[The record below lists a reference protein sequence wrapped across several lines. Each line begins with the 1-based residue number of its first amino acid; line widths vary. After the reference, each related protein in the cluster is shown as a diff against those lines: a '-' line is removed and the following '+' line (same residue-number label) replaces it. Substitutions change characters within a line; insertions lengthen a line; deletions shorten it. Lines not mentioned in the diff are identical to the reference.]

1 MLYCL
6 WLGVH
11 KIYNLKQLK
20 RHFDFDTVEMYLLG
34 GGLSRWLRQCNE
46 SEIAA
51 KVEKIDLLGDISKQ
65 LSDIF
70 SVKLPKGRR
79 NMPLPSEA
87 PKAPAAAGAEFTA
100 FSSAPLGLNEANAAS
115 FPSPTNSFSASAGAF
130 TPETAS
136 ETRSFKFGGGS
147 FGSLNGSFVLS
158 SFNVGSFET
167 ASFFLGLSS
176 FLYGSFA
183 SGSFNYH
190 EYEYEYENAFRSRFG
205 FGSFSIGSFNS
216 GSFGS
221 GSFGVN
227 YNSTAYIKTYG
238 ITGGQTE
245 QNKENACRV
254 RIAALPTEE
263 KIRLNFSACPLNRF
277 GYGIHLI

>member
-1 MLYCL
+1 MYCL

-46 SEIAA
+46 SKIAD
-51 KVEKIDLLGDISKQ
+51 KVDKIDLLGDISKQ

-100 FSSAPLGLNEANAAS
+100 FSSAPLGLKEANAAS
-115 FPSPTNSFSASAGAF
+115 FPSPTNSFSASAGSF
-130 TPETAS
+130 TPEAAS
-136 ETRSFKFGGGS
+136 ETRSFQFSGGS
-147 FGSLNGSFVLS
+147 FGSPNGSFVLS

-167 ASFFLGLSS
+167 MSFSLGLSS

-190 EYEYEYENAFRSRFG
+190 EYEYEYAFRSSFG
-205 FGSFSIGSFNS
+205 FGSFALGSFNS
-216 GSFGS
+216 GSFNS

-227 YNSTAYIKTYG
+227 YNSTAHIKTYG
-238 ITGGQTE
+238 ITGGRTE
-245 QNKENACRV
+245 ENKENACSV

>member
-1 MLYCL
+1 MYCL

-20 RHFDFDTVEMYLLG
+20 RHFDFDAVEMYLLG

-46 SEIAA
+46 SEIADR
-51 KVEKIDLLGDISKQ
+51 VEKIDLLGDISKQ

-87 PKAPAAAGAEFTA
+87 PKSPAAAGTEFTA
-100 FSSAPLGLNEANAAS
+100 FSSAPLGLKEANAAS
-115 FPSPTNSFSASAGAF
+115 FPSPTNSFSASAGSY
-130 TPETAS
+130 TPEAAS
-136 ETRSFKFGGGS
+136 ETSSFKFGEGS
-147 FGSLNGSFVLS
+147 FALS

-167 ASFFLGLSS
+167 MSFSLGLSS

-190 EYEYEYENAFRSRFG
+190 EYEYEYAFRSSFG
-205 FGSFSIGSFNS
+205 FGSFALGSFNS
-216 GSFGS
+216 GSFDS

-227 YNSTAYIKTYG
+227 YNSAAHTKTYG
-238 ITGGQTE
+238 LAVGRTE
-245 QNKENACRV
+245 ENKENACGV

>member
-1 MLYCL
+1 MVYCL

-20 RHFDFDTVEMYLLG
+20 RHFDFDAVEMYLLG

-46 SEIAA
+46 SEIADR
-51 KVEKIDLLGDISKQ
+51 VEKIDLLGDISKQ

-87 PKAPAAAGAEFTA
+87 PNPPAAAGAEAAA
-100 FSSAPLGLNEANAAS
+100 FSSSPLGFKEASAVS
-115 FPSPTNSFSASAGAF
+115 FPSPTSSFSASAGSY
-130 TPETAS
+130 TPEAAS
-136 ETRSFKFGGGS
+136 ETSSFKFGEGS
-147 FGSLNGSFVLS
+147 FAPLNGSFALS

-167 ASFFLGLSS
+167 MSLSLGLTS

-190 EYEYEYENAFRSRFG
+190 EYEYEYAFRSSFG
-205 FGSFSIGSFNS
+205 FGSFALGSFNS
-216 GSFGS
+216 GSFNS

-227 YNSTAYIKTYG
+227 YNSTAHTKTYG
-238 ITGGQTE
+238 ITGGRTE
-245 QNKENACRV
+245 ENKENACGV